1 MIKCKECRIRQ
12 INNNILITVNDNYKV
27 VSLLHNNDIYELIDA
42 CYYIRNIDKI
52 IFEYYSLIKVVIT
65 IPNCNVI
72 VYDNQIANTINIDKV
87 KFLCKNTFNLDGYN
101 EWLDLYC

>member
-12 INNNILITVNDNYKV
+12 INNNILITVNDNYKL
-27 VSLLHNNDIYELIDA
+27 VSLLSNKDIYELID
-42 CYYIRNIDKI
+42 CTYYLRKINKI
-52 IFEYYSLIKVVIT
+52 IVEQYSLIKVVIT

-72 VYDNQIANTINIDKV
+72 VYDDILAKKINIDKI
-87 KFLCKNTFNLDGYN
+87 KFICETTLNLDGYN

>member
-27 VSLLHNNDIYELIDA
+27 VPLLSNNDIYELID
-42 CYYIRNIDKI
+42 CTYNLRNIDKI
-52 IFEYYSLIKVVIT
+52 IIEHYSLIKLVIT

-72 VYDNQIANTINIDKV
+72 VYDKQLAHKINIDKV
-87 KFLCKNTFNLDGYN
+87 KFLCETTLNLDSYN